1 MKKKQGAALIWVLMI
16 FTVLIITGTAIMVL
30 ITSANGIDN
39 ASSIQSNLRI
49 ETYTGINLGEY
60 YLVNEEKYKEI
71 TENNKE
77 ATLDTEEV
85 ANIAINLGEQ
95 NLVDGIKKYD
105 LNIQYKWISNSE
117 YEIISIAKLNGQ
129 SYKQSKTIEIVE
141 SKETKVKKEIDSFM
155 NNISGISILGEGTG
169 IKDFNIERENNL
181 ENDSTWNLVLN
192 NLGVNIKG
200 VKNIVDIANEKNNS
214 KVNLTIMNCKN
225 ENSKNGANSKGLTLK
240 FKSNSLEVNVNYLN
254 ELNLISV
261 KPGDVI
267 LINGDLSS
275 ENIKLENEQNLTEK
289 QIEESDGI
297 LIYLGGYVPSQK
309 WALINN
315 GNITIN
321 SKSNKNGSFNNMLI
335 YSTKQIILQGS
346 LENQVYYIQWSDL
359 IANYGVSF
367 QNTNVEMTNE
377 FDLTEKQAFK
387 NILEKI
393 VK

>member
-16 FTVLIITGTAIMVL
+16 FTVLIITGTTIMVL

-77 ATLDTEEV
+77 TTLDTEEV
-85 ANIAINLGEQ
+85 TNIAINLGEQ

-117 YEIISIAKLNGQ
+117 YEIISVAKLNGQ

-141 SKETKVKKEIDSFM
+141 SEETKVKKEIDSFM

-192 NLGVNIKG
+192 NLGINIKG

-225 ENSKNGANSKGLTLK
+225 ENSKNGANSNGLTLK
-240 FKSNSLEVNVNYLN
+240 FKSNPLEVNVNYLN
-254 ELNLISV
+254 ELNLISA
-261 KPGDVI
+261 KPGDII

-275 ENIKLENEQNLTEK
+275 ENIKLENEQNLTQK

-321 SKSNKNGSFNNMLI
+321 SKSNKNASFNNMLI

-359 IANYGVSF
+359 IANYGVCF